1 VFLIPRTVA
10 LEVADELV
18 ELTELPF
25 VVVELELTL
34 EEDEDDPLVEDPVEL
49 ETEVLLEPV
58 TEVLVDETELL
69 DPDTRLVSSYISSR
83 LPAPQYSKAFPGH
96 VKLQSA

>member
-1 VFLIPRTVA
+1 
-10 LEVADELV
+10 
-18 ELTELPF
+18 
-25 VVVELELTL
+25 
-34 EEDEDDPLVEDPVEL
+34 
-49 ETEVLLEPV
+49 
-58 TEVLVDETELL
+58 VLVDETELL

>member
-83 LPAPQYSKAFPGH
+83 LPAPQYS
-96 VKLQSA
+96 

>member
-1 VFLIPRTVA
+1 MPKAVA
-10 LEVADELV
+10 LEVAEELV
-18 ELTELPF
+18 ELTELPL
-25 VVVELELTL
+25 VEVELELTM

-49 ETEVLLEPV
+49 ETEVPVDEWEVLLEPV

-83 LPAPQYSKAFPGH
+83 LPAPQYS
-96 VKLQSA
+96 